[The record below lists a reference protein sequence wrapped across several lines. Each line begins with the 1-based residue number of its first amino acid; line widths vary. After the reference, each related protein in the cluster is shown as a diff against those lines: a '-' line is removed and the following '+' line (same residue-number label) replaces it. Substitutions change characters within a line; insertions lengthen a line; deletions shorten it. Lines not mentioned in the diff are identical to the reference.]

1 MKTLKQHTLIFDGE
15 CPMCSMY
22 SSVLVKSGMMDPEDN
37 QAYNEAAKQGLP
49 NVDWRR
55 ARNEIALLNHRDN
68 SVTYGVK
75 SIVAILGN
83 NSLALRWLFRIPLV
97 HYLAEKLYFLISY
110 NRRVIMPGKR
120 SGSPDLCIPELNYPY
135 RMAYII
141 ATWLFTSVV
150 LVYYSALLS
159 PFIPDTNFAREFL
172 VAGGPIIF
180 QGILVSAIQKNKVI
194 HYLGNMMTISFA
206 GAILLT
212 LPLCISALIHDKF
225 FYLAWFVMVV
235 GLMFIEHIRRVKILE
250 LPWLVS
256 ASWVVYRVIVLLI
269 IL

>member
-1 MKTLKQHTLIFDGE
+1 MKTLKQHTLIYDEE

-22 SSVLVKSGMMDPEDN
+22 SAEFVKSGMMDSEGR
-37 QAYNEAAKQGLP
+37 QAYNEAVKECLP

-55 ARNEIALLNHRDN
+55 ARNEIALINHKDN
-68 SVTYGVK
+68 TVTYGVK
-75 SIVAILGN
+75 SIAAILGN
-83 NSLALRWLFRIPLV
+83 NIPVIRWLFRIPLV
-97 HYLAEKLYFLISY
+97 RYLAEKLYFLISY
-110 NRRVIMPGKR
+110 NRKVIIPGKKP
-120 SGSPDLCIPELNYPY
+120 GSPDLCIPELNYRY
-135 RMAYII
+135 RVAYIV

-150 LVYYSALLS
+150 LVYYSRLLS
-159 PFIPDTNFAREFL
+159 PLIPETNFAREFF
-172 VAGGPIIF
+172 VAGGSIIF
-180 QGILVSAIQKNKVI
+180 QGLVVGAIHKNKVI

-212 LPLCISALIHDKF
+212 VPLCFSALIHDKF

-250 LPWLVS
+250 LPWQVS
-256 ASWVVYRVIVLLI
+256 ASWVIYRVIVLLI

>member
-1 MKTLKQHTLIFDGE
+1 MKTLKQHTLIYDKE

-22 SSVLVKSGMMDPEDN
+22 SAALVKSGMMDSEGN
-37 QAYNEAAKQGLP
+37 QAYNQAVKQDLP

-55 ARNEIALLNHRDN
+55 ACNEIALVNHRDN
-68 SVTYGVK
+68 TVIYGVK

-83 NSLALRWLFRIPLV
+83 NSSAIRWLFRIPLV
-97 HYLAEKLYFLISY
+97 RYLAEKLYFLISY
-110 NRRVIMPGKR
+110 NRKVIMPGKK
-120 SGSPDLCIPELNYPY
+120 SGSRDLCIPELNYPY
-135 RMAYII
+135 RLAYIV

-150 LVYYSALLS
+150 LVYYAALLS
-159 PFIPDTNFAREFL
+159 PLIPETNFAREFL
-172 VAGGPIIF
+172 VAAGPIIF
-180 QGILVSAIQKNKVI
+180 QGFLVGAIQKNKVI

-212 LPLCISALIHDKF
+212 LPLCVSALIHDKF

-250 LPWLVS
+250 LPWQVS
-256 ASWVVYRVIVLLI
+256 AGWVIYRVIVLLI
-269 IL
+269 IM